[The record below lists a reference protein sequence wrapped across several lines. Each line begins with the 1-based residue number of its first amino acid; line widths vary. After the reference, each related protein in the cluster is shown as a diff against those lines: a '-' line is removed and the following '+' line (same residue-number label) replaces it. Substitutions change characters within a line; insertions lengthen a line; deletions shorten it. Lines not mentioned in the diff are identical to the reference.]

1 MPHDL
6 TLGYCTSC
14 HSSIFR
20 REIDVD
26 ISITPPLTLTL
37 SEDIRRSNHLW
48 REAMNICNELDSIEL
63 STATASCESGLD
75 IVHPAFVNV
84 LTITI
89 VIL

>member
-1 MPHDL
+1 
-6 TLGYCTSC
+6 
-14 HSSIFR
+14 
-20 REIDVD
+20 
-26 ISITPPLTLTL
+26 
-37 SEDIRRSNHLW
+37 
-48 REAMNICNELDSIEL
+48 MNICNELDSIEL